1 MITKIVEVI
10 AIILENLNK
19 NYSLEEVS
27 QKLTT
32 LKEYDQQTVSAAF
45 SLIFDKVLSSK
56 IMKKSENTVR
66 SKNFRILD
74 NKEIELIG
82 LENYN
87 YIINLSNVGLID
99 STDIEIILEHISGFS
114 ERIITKEDI
123 NWIIFLS
130 LIDLDAGLLPGS
142 RVLLYSS
149 DTIN

>member
-56 IMKKSENTVR
+56 IMKKNENTVR

-99 STDIEIILEHISGFS
+99 STDIEIILEHISEFS